1 MNAKTNR
8 INLLL
13 LCAVVMS
20 AGACNSGNS
29 SKEVDS
35 TTKTSTVSLNPKD
48 FEKTIDGK
56 ETKLFTLENKSGVKA
71 LITNYGGRLV
81 SLFVPDK
88 DGNLT
93 DVVAG
98 FDDVTSFQES
108 AEPYYG
114 ATIGRVGNR
123 IAKGKFSLDGQSYT
137 LFTNDGANTL
147 HGGKKGFQ
155 DVVWEAKQINEHTL
169 ELHYLSK
176 DMEEGFPGNLDV
188 KVTYDLQDDNGL
200 KISYHATTDKNTV
213 VNLTNHA
220 YFNLNGEA
228 SGSILDHLVQIKAD
242 KYTPVDATLIPTGK
256 IESVAGTPLDFNS
269 PETIGARIGD
279 KHEQLQHGSGYDHNY
294 VLNNHGPDDVVA
306 TVTGDKSG
314 IVMEIF
320 TEEPG
325 MQFYSGNFM
334 KGENTMKGGHKDDHR
349 TAFAMETQ
357 HFPDAPNQPAFPSI
371 TLKPGE
377 TYQTVTTYRFS
388 TKK

>member
-1 MNAKTNR
+1 MNAKTNP

-13 LCAVVMS
+13 LCAVLSS
-20 AGACNSGNS
+20 ASACNSGNS
-29 SKEVDS
+29 SKEADS
-35 TTKTSTVSLNPKD
+35 STKTNTVSINPKD

-56 ETKLFTLENKSGVKA
+56 ETALFTLTNKSGAKA

-98 FDDVTSFQES
+98 FDDVTGFQES

-123 IAKGKFSLDGQSYT
+123 IAKGKFTLDGKEFT
-137 LFTNDGANTL
+137 LFTNDGPNTL

-155 DVVWEAKQINEHTL
+155 GVVWDAKQVDDHTV
-169 ELHYLSK
+169 ELRYLSK
-176 DMEEGFPGNLDV
+176 DMEEGFPGNLNV
-188 KVTYDLQDDNGL
+188 RVTYDLQEDNAL

-220 YFNLNGEA
+220 FFNLNGEA
-228 SGSILDHLVQIKAD
+228 SGSILGHMVQINAD

-256 IESVAGTPLDFNS
+256 IEAVAGTPLDFTK
-269 PETIGARIGD
+269 PETIGARIED
-279 KHEQLQHGSGYDHNY
+279 KHQQLQYGAGYDHNY
-294 VLNNHGPDDVVA
+294 VLNQHGAKDVVA

-314 IVMEIF
+314 IVMDIY

-325 MQFYSGNFM
+325 LQFYSGNFM
-334 KGENTMKGGHKDDHR
+334 KGKNTMKGGHTDDYR
-349 TAFAMETQ
+349 TTFAMETQ
-357 HFPDAPNQPAFPSI
+357 HFPDSPNQAAFPSI
-371 TLKPGE
+371 TLKPRD
-377 TYQTVTTYRFS
+377 TYQTTTTYKFS
-388 TKK
+388 VKR